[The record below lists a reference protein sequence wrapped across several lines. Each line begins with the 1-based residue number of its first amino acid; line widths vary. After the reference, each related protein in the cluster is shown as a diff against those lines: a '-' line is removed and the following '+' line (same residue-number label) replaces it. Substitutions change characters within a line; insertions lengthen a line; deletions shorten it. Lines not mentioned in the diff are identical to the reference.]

1 MFNINLFDLMNAKDN
16 ALHDNLES
24 DDNEEFNISITI
36 SSKKKEKFDTVQKES
51 NKAKEAIPKEEKK
64 DINTKDNG
72 NTSKIPYFNGNVN
85 TCYDKYL
92 VGEELY
98 NKTFVQR
105 SQKNSSKQEKIE
117 NIEDKKE
124 EVQNSLSS
132 HSNIDSDLADM
143 IEQIH
148 LCGNDDE
155 ISDNVK
161 RCANNGDD
169 VYNYF
174 GK

>member
-72 NTSKIPYFNGNVN
+72 STSN
-85 TCYDKYL
+85 YL

-105 SQKNSSKQEKIE
+105 SQKNSSKPEKIE

-132 HSNIDSDLADM
+132 HSNVDSDLADM
-143 IEQIH
+143 MERMR
-148 LCGNDDE
+148 LFGNDDE
-155 ISDNVK
+155 ISDNMK
-161 RCANNGDD
+161 RYSNDGDD
-169 VYNYF
+169 VCDYF

>member
-72 NTSKIPYFNGNVN
+72 STSN
-85 TCYDKYL
+85 YL

-105 SQKNSSKQEKIE
+105 SQKNSSKPEKIE

-132 HSNIDSDLADM
+132 HSNVDSDLADM
-143 IEQIH
+143 MERMR

-155 ISDNVK
+155 ISDDMK
-161 RCANNGDD
+161 RCGNDGDD
-169 VYNYF
+169 VCDYF